1 MLKGNGLW
9 QQGWNPKQGDSGP
22 RRQRQMSDKCPN
34 RHFAQNT
41 GKHQQSNI
49 LPIKSVV
56 IVSTC
61 KAYMIHIA
69 LYHYQHWKPTSQAWL
84 HAILGYATSR
94 ALLSPPHP
102 LTGYNLEVTSKW
114 PRSDLEVTSLQF
126 SWESALGG
134 ASRSPLCGET
144 GARRSPSNFTG
155 RRRSGTGLALPT
167 LLRSLFAREWPRI
180 QQWLPP
186 SASPGA
192 TRACV
197 GGWVQK
203 YPQANPE
210 RGKAEQ
216 VGNGEQWSVW
226 SRWQGRPWCGVTA
239 GNHRSPGRT
248 CEISPA
254 VLTSSNPPA
263 SNEPDQGMTDGG
275 HWWCRV
281 ERARQRS

>member
-1 MLKGNGLW
+1 MFPTKKHAPHKLDCMLPG
-9 QQGWNPKQGDSGP
+9 S
-22 RRQRQMSDKCPN
+22 
-34 RHFAQNT
+34 
-41 GKHQQSNI
+41 
-49 LPIKSVV
+49 
-56 IVSTC
+56 STS
-61 KAYMIHIA
+61 AA
-69 LYHYQHWKPTSQAWL
+69 
-84 HAILGYATSR
+84 
-94 ALLSPPHP
+94 PPCWPLP
-102 LTGYNLEVTSKW
+102 LTGRPLCPASV
-114 PRSDLEVTSLQF
+114 LTSLQCVCWWIF
-126 SWESALGG
+126 CAPWRLLLTA
-134 ASRSPLCGET
+134 LCGET
-144 GARRSPSNFTG
+144 GARLSLPVLTNFTG

-248 CEISPA
+248 CEIPHSPA

-275 HWWCRV
+275 HWWSRV